1 MNKQTYAGELFVK
14 KSILA
19 VALAMSAALAGC
31 TTTGANNA
39 ITDQSKVAMIKPGV
53 TTTKDVERIF
63 GRPSNVQYLEKGE
76 QVWSY
81 QNVSTGALAYIPFA
95 NMMGNSMKESTL
107 VFRFTGK
114 GVVKEFQQ
122 AENRL

>member
-1 MNKQTYAGELFVK
+1 MK
-14 KSILA
+14 KTMLA
-19 VALAMSAALAGC
+19 VSLAMAAALAGC
-31 TTTGANNA
+31 TTTGSNGT

-76 QVWSY
+76 QIWSY
-81 QNVSTGALAYIPFA
+81 QNVSTSAMAYVPFA

-107 VFRFTGK
+107 VVRFNGK
-114 GVVKEFQQ
+114 GLVKEFQQ

>member
-1 MNKQTYAGELFVK
+1 MNKT
-14 KSILA
+14 ILA
-19 VALAMSAALAGC
+19 IGLAVSAALAGC
-31 TTTGANNA
+31 TTTGASDA
-39 ITDQSKVAMIKPGV
+39 ITDHSKVAMIKPGV

-81 QNVSTGALAYIPFA
+81 QNVKTGALAYVPFA
-95 NMMGNSMKESTL
+95 NMLGNSMKESSL